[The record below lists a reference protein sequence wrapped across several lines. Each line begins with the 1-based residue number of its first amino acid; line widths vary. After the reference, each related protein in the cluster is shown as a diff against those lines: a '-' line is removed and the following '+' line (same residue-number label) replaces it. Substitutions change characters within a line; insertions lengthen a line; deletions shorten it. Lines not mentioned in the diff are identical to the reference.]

1 MGVKFTQD
9 AARRISATVRQ
20 VEGMQAIPQAG
31 RARGPVVSLDYML
44 VGKTSATHTKGELGD
59 IAIYSGTD
67 PDDLQAT
74 GETVEAY
81 NRFGTIQANKWVFVV
96 TMPWGLEITAAEC

>member
-1 MGVKFTQD
+1 MGVKFTPD
-9 AARRISATVRQ
+9 AARRIAATVRQ
-20 VEGMQAIPQAG
+20 VEGMQAIPQAS

-44 VGKTSATHTKGELGD
+44 VGKTSATHTKGQLGD

-67 PDDLQAT
+67 PDDLQAQT
-74 GETVEAY
+74 GSVEAY
-81 NRFGTIQANKWVFVV
+81 NRFGTIQADKWVFVV

>member
-1 MGVKFTQD
+1 MGVKFTPD
-9 AARRISATVRQ
+9 AARRISAVVRR
-20 VEGMQAIPQAG
+20 VEGSQSTPQAS
-31 RARGPVVSLDYML
+31 RARGSVVSLDYVL
-44 VGKTSATHTKGELGD
+44 VGKTSSTHTKGELGD

>member
-1 MGVKFTQD
+1 MGVKFTPD

-31 RARGPVVSLDYML
+31 RARGPVVSLDYVL
-44 VGKTSATHTKGELGD
+44 VGKTSATHAKGELGD